1 MPGNGLGLHGTRR
14 GGIVSAGDLRIGGD
28 AGRGARVRLTVDGH
42 RFHAYAGESLST
54 ALWAAGVRELAG
66 GIDGPPSRPV
76 FCAMGICQQCAVWR
90 YRGVGQSSRQCL
102 LRGRLLRV
110 SGGFP

>member
-1 MPGNGLGLHGTRR
+1 
-14 GGIVSAGDLRIGGD
+14 VSAGDLRIGGD

-76 FCAMGICQQCAVWR
+76 FCAMGICQQCAVWID
-90 YRGVGQSSRQCL
+90 
-102 LRGRLLRV
+102 GRRV
-110 SGGFP
+110 EACRTQVYDGLVATSVPPEP